1 MAIQSSGQD
10 NMSVNRI
17 NPEGLSNC
25 IWVDAGLV
33 SYKLCDREF
42 ECEACPFD
50 QIMRQESR
58 RAPKTSS
65 KSGNSA
71 QKSDQSESHLS
82 NREDFAGLVN
92 DLLNPSSIESLPV
105 GQCYSRNHLWLK
117 KIEENRYRLGLDGYA
132 ASLFHD
138 PLTVILP
145 RVGASS
151 IRNAPIAWLIL
162 EDGTI
167 AVRSPLEGDVLR
179 VNFKLRESPEVIK
192 DDPYNSG
199 WLCDIAVNDD
209 GVLKSVWM
217 EEKVARDF
225 YRQQFSQCGQMIIS
239 GFEHRPNEVGRTMAD
254 GGRRLK
260 TVKDLLGSKGYVSF
274 LKTMLSSPL

>member
-50 QIMRQESR
+50 QIMRQETLR
-58 RAPKTSS
+58 TLKPPL
-65 KSGNSA
+65 KSGGA
-71 QKSDQSESHLS
+71 PQKSDKSENHLS
-82 NREDFAGLVN
+82 NKEDIAGLVN
-92 DLLNPSSIESLPV
+92 DLLNPLSIETLPA

-117 KIEENRYRLGLDGYA
+117 KIEEKRYRLGLDGYA
-132 ASLFHD
+132 ASLFQD
-138 PLTVILP
+138 ALTVILP

-151 IRNAPIAWLIL
+151 IRNAPIAWLVL

-167 AVRSPLEGDVLR
+167 AVRSALEGDVLR
-179 VNFKLRESPEVIK
+179 VNFQLSESPEMIK
-192 DDPYNSG
+192 SDPYNTG
-199 WLCDIAVNDD
+199 WICELALNENS
-209 GVLKSVWM
+209 LSNSSWM
-217 EEKVARDF
+217 EREAAKDF
-225 YRQQFSQCGQMIIS
+225 YRDEFSQSVLTIMS
-239 GFEHRPNEVGRTMAD
+239 GLEHRSNEVGKTMAD
-254 GGRRLK
+254 GGRRTK
-260 TVKDLLGSKGYVSF
+260 TIEDLLGPKAYISF
-274 LKTMLSSPL
+274 LKSMLSSLV